1 MGQQLLR
8 HTDQNPSDVLLLSA
22 GEVLP
27 KLMRRNS
34 VVALGRRRRSGGL
47 DWHRC

>member
-1 MGQQLLR
+1 MNHQLLR
-8 HTDQNPSDVLLLSA
+8 HTDQHPADVLLLSA

-27 KLMRRNS
+27 QLMRYNP

>member
-1 MGQQLLR
+1 MGHPLLR
-8 HTDQNPSDVLLLSA
+8 YTDQNPSDVLLLSV

-27 KLMRRNS
+27 QLMRRNP
-34 VVALGRRRRSGGL
+34 VVALGRWRRSGGL